1 MELSHK
7 ELKYLNDNLLPDNVK
22 HGIELFFQQDIDDL
36 NYYYV
41 TDCLWKTDQELG
53 GIGAYA
59 MPSDPCKN
67 PFPGG
72 EKRSL
77 YRSLQYARSSIDI
90 CDVRRFARDVIR
102 NSGMHL
108 EAVCR
113 KYIDGRPEK
122 FRERLPKHTM
132 LGKAIQ
138 KINIK
143 EEIEPIIKESFEQFV
158 TIYNMSKHE
167 INQDESRE
175 RMFNAKD
182 AIVFY
187 FSARILGLYLLQ
199 RMNCE
204 DSFRQYEIKE

>member
-1 MELSHK
+1 MELSHE
-7 ELKYLNDNLLPDNVK
+7 ELRDLYNNLLTDNVK
-22 HGIELFFQQDIDDL
+22 QGIDKFFQQDLDDPD
-36 NYYYV
+36 YCYK

-53 GIGAYA
+53 GVGAYA

-77 YRSLQYARSSIDI
+77 YRPLQYARSSIDI
-90 CDVRRFARDVIR
+90 CDVRKFARDVIR

-108 EAVCR
+108 EAVSR

-122 FRERLPKHTM
+122 FKEILPKHTM
-132 LGKAIQ
+132 LGRAIQ
-138 KINIK
+138 KINK
-143 EEIEPIIKESFEQFV
+143 KDEIEPNIKKSFEQFV

-187 FSARILGLYLLQ
+187 FSARILGLYLLR
-199 RMNCE
+199 RMECE
-204 DSFRQYEIKE
+204 DSFGIYEIKE

>member
-1 MELSHK
+1 MDLTHK
-7 ELKYLNDNLLPDNVK
+7 ELEILYKDLLPDNVK
-22 HGIELFFQQDIDDL
+22 KGIESFFQQDLDNPDIQ
-36 NYYYV
+36 Y
-41 TDCLWKTDQELG
+41 TSECLWIPDRELG

-59 MPSDPCKN
+59 IPSNPCRN

-77 YRSLQYARSSIDI
+77 YRPLQYARSSIDI
-90 CDVRRFARDVIR
+90 CDVRIFARDVIR

-113 KYIDGRPEK
+113 KYIDGRSELFK
-122 FRERLPKHTM
+122 DILPKRTM

-138 KINIK
+138 IINKKEVLDPKIK
-143 EEIEPIIKESFEQFV
+143 DSFSYIV
-158 TIYNMSKHE
+158 TIYNLSKHE
-167 INQDESRE
+167 INQDESRD

-187 FSARILGLYLLQ
+187 FSTRILGLYLLR
-199 RMNCE
+199 RMDCE
-204 DSFRQYEIKE
+204 EADEKYEIKE